1 MTMANSDC
9 DNRPPKITHTI
20 NPHTEATMVVQ
31 EKLRTRITLI
41 DPTTQPIVPEFEGAP
56 RLSDL
61 ANKRVGV
68 IDDSKVNAKEYLA
81 QLTDMLNER
90 FGIASLKYHAK
101 PSASKPADP
110 AVVAEMA
117 QECDYIIVGVGD

>member
-1 MTMANSDC
+1 
-9 DNRPPKITHTI
+9 
-20 NPHTEATMVVQ
+20 MVVQ
-31 EKLRTRITLI
+31 EKPRRTRITLI